1 MVDQRVTTRP
11 EHTPELRVRARQI
24 GDMDQDVTAPDQVRR
39 ARADRDVLGRADL
52 EERPVLAGGGPRH
65 LDMPAHRVDAGDHE
79 AEPPV
84 QGHGLPALAA
94 SHVEGYG
101 TRCQAEAGDE
111 IVEQV
116 RAARVQALVEGSRE
130 FLLDLRVGLIGLL
143 KGPRHRSSSSRWD
156 TGKVVIRV
164 AIGEELRWPR
174 SRCGVPG

>member
-1 MVDQRVTTRP
+1 
-11 EHTPELRVRARQI
+11 
-24 GDMDQDVTAPDQVRR
+24 MDQDVTAPDQVRR
-39 ARADRDVLGRADL
+39 ARGGRDVLGRADL
-52 EERPVLAGGGPRH
+52 EQRAVLARGGPRH
-65 LDMPAHRVDAGDHE
+65 LNVAAHRIDAGDTE

-84 QGHGLPALAA
+84 QDHGLPALAA
-94 SHVEGYG
+94 AHVEGDG
-101 TRCQAEAGDE
+101 ARGQAEAGNE

-130 FLLDLRVGLIGLL
+130 FLFDPRILLVGLL

-156 TGKVVIRV
+156 TGQVVIRV